1 MSVVRPGGHAHPA
14 LQAARPEK
22 PVTHGRR
29 LAAPR
34 AILMLLAMG
43 SPAGAPAEAQPAGQP
58 AAPRVLAVRGAT
70 VHTAAGA
77 PMANATILVRDGKI
91 VSVGRDVAVPSGAT
105 IIEAAGRV
113 IIPGMIDE
121 HSHIGARPTDL
132 NDRPMI
138 IGPQHRFIDALDL
151 NDPDFKDAVS
161 GGVTTVITGPGSG
174 ENVSGQAIVLKT
186 FGNAL
191 ATRLLTDK
199 GGMKFAMGPKRT
211 DAYPSTSMG
220 VAANLRQYLIRTQE
234 YMAAV
239 KRWEDGGRSGA
250 PPARDLGYEAM
261 AEVLS
266 KRLRVRAHVHS
277 ATDVMTLLRLKDE
290 FGFDLTLHHST
301 EAYKVAPE
309 IAKRGV
315 SAVVLPLG
323 PRIGVTDDAME
334 GPATLF
340 RAGVKIALHTDH
352 PVINQKWLRLCA
364 ALAMRYGL
372 PEDEALKA
380 ITINVAEIA
389 RVSDRVGSLQA
400 GKDADF
406 VVLNGPWYEPASR
419 VELVVGDGEV
429 VYDRTRAEGR

>member
-1 MSVVRPGGHAHPA
+1 MNLVRLGGTLVGTAS
-14 LQAARPEK
+14 L
-22 PVTHGRR
+22 
-29 LAAPR
+29 LAAAGTTTR
-34 AILMLLAMG
+34 AQG
-43 SPAGAPAEAQPAGQP
+43 
-58 AAPRVLAVRGAT
+58 VVAVRGAT

-77 PMANATILVRDGKI
+77 PIAGATILVRDGKI
-91 VSVGRDVAVPSGAT
+91 AAVGRDVAIPAGAT
-105 IIEAAGRV
+105 IIDATGKV
-113 IIPGMIDE
+113 ITPGMIDE

-138 IGPQHRFIDALDL
+138 IGPQHRILDALDL
-151 NDPDFKDAVS
+151 GDPDWKDAVS

-174 ENVSGQAIVLKT
+174 ENVSGQAIVIKT
-186 FGNAL
+186 FGDAL
-191 ATRLLTDK
+191 SRRLVSNK
-199 GGMKFAMGPKRT
+199 GGMKFAMGPKRS
-211 DAYPSTSMG
+211 DAYPSTAMG
-220 VAANLRQYLIRTQE
+220 VAANLRQYLIKTQE
-234 YMAAV
+234 YMAAA
-239 KRWEDGGRSGA
+239 KQWEDGGKSGT

-261 AEVLS
+261 AEVLA
-266 KRLRVRAHVHS
+266 KRLRVRAHVHA

-323 PRIGVTDDAME
+323 PRIGVTDDAMA
-334 GPATLF
+334 GPATLWK
-340 RAGVKIALHTDH
+340 AGVKIALHTDH

-380 ITINVAEIA
+380 ITINTAQIA
-389 RVSDRVGSLQA
+389 RVADRVGSLEV

-406 VVLNGPWYEPASR
+406 VIFNGAWYEPSTR
-419 VELVVGDGEV
+419 VDMVFGDGQV
-429 VYDRTRAEGR
+429 VYDRSRPEGK